1 MRGEDFISNTTSH
14 FPNSKINKCRTMPF
28 LNFIKMNKLT
38 QRLLLHFII
47 LILFQYIP
55 AQDKPKMTA
64 DKVKLTAIL
73 KKTREYCAKLENAA
87 FHFVCL
93 EEVTEKICIPEG
105 LTQDMTAVN
114 LRDLDS
120 STHRLKRTGKTDVNT
135 FLYDYQL
142 IRKEGQDEETRI
154 LLEKNRK
161 KIHRKNAE
169 LEIQQFRYEKLIFG
183 PSGLLSQYWQRYYDY
198 EIVREEMLNGEK
210 VVVIEAVPKAS
221 LIEKYPFGKV
231 WVRESDFAI
240 LKIEWD
246 EKSLESLQSI
256 KERAERYRAEP
267 RITLISEF
275 GYEKKGIR
283 FPSRFTFEEAY
294 LSAKGEKFVRL
305 EITVV
310 YRDYKFF
317 IVDVDVKY

>member
-1 MRGEDFISNTTSH
+1 MTGEGFISNTTSLLH
-14 FPNSKINKCRTMPF
+14 NSKINKNGTIPF
-28 LNFIKMNKLT
+28 LNFIKMNTLT
-38 QRLLLHFII
+38 LRLLLFLII
-47 LILFQYIP
+47 LIFFQYIP
-55 AQDKPKMTA
+55 AQDKPTIAA
-64 DKVKLTAIL
+64 DKVKLAAIL
-73 KKTREYCAKLENAA
+73 KKTREYCTKLENSA

-93 EEVTEKICIPEG
+93 EEVTEKISIPEG
-105 LTQDMTAVN
+105 LTQDITAVN
-114 LRDLDS
+114 LRDFDS

-142 IRKEGQDEETRI
+142 IRKEGQDEETRV
-154 LLEKNRK
+154 LLEKNKK
-161 KIHRKNAE
+161 KIHRKGAL

-183 PSGLLSQYWQRYYDY
+183 PSGLLSQYWQRYHDY

-210 VVVIEAVPKAS
+210 IVVIEAVPKPS
-221 LIEKYPFGKV
+221 LSENYPFGKI

-246 EKSLESLQSI
+246 EKSLEHLQSI

-275 GYEKKGIR
+275 GYEKNEIR

-294 LSAKGEKFVRL
+294 LDTKGEKFIRL

-310 YRDYKFF
+310 YKDYKFF
-317 IVDVDVKY
+317 TVDVDVKY

>member
-1 MRGEDFISNTTSH
+1 M
-14 FPNSKINKCRTMPF
+14 
-28 LNFIKMNKLT
+28 
-38 QRLLLHFII
+38 RLLLICVV
-47 LILFQYIP
+47 LIYCKNIP
-55 AQDKPKMTA
+55 AQEKPTITA
-64 DKVKLTAIL
+64 DHAKLAAIL

-93 EEVTEKICIPEG
+93 EEVTEKISIPKG
-105 LTQDMTAVN
+105 LVQDMTAVN

-120 STHRLKRTGKTDVNT
+120 STHRLKRTEKTDVNI

-142 IRKEGQDEETRI
+142 ISKEGQDEETRI

-161 KIHRKNAE
+161 KIHRKDAK

-183 PSGLLSQYWQRYYDY
+183 PSGLLSQYWQRYHDY
-198 EIVREEMLNGEK
+198 EIVKEEMLNGEK
-210 VVVIEAVPKAS
+210 AVVIEAVPKAS
-221 LIEKYPFGKV
+221 LSEKYPFGKI

-246 EKSLESLQSI
+246 EKSLENLQSI
-256 KERAERYRAEP
+256 KERAERYRAKP

-275 GYEKKGIR
+275 GVEKNEIR

-294 LSAKGEKFVRL
+294 LDPKGEKFIRL

-310 YRDYKFF
+310 YKDYKFF
-317 IVDVDVKY
+317 TVDVDVKY

>member
-1 MRGEDFISNTTSH
+1 MTGEGFISNTTSLL
-14 FPNSKINKCRTMPF
+14 PNSKINKNRTIPF
-28 LNFIKMNKLT
+28 LNFIKLNTFT
-38 QRLLLHFII
+38 QRLLLLSII
-47 LILFQYIP
+47 LIFFQHLP
-55 AQDKPKMTA
+55 AQDKPTMTA
-64 DKVKLTAIL
+64 DKVKLAAIL

-93 EEVTEKICIPEG
+93 EEVTEKISIPEDF
-105 LTQDMTAVN
+105 TQDITAVN

-142 IRKEGQDEETRI
+142 IKKEGQDEETRI

-161 KIHRKNAE
+161 KIHRKEAK

-221 LIEKYPFGKV
+221 LTEKYPFGKI

-246 EKSLESLQSI
+246 EKSLEHLQTI
-256 KERAERYRAEP
+256 KERAERYRAVP
-267 RITLISEF
+267 QITLISEF
-275 GYEKKGIR
+275 GFEKNEIR

-294 LSAKGEKFVRL
+294 LDPKGEKFIRL
-305 EITVV
+305 EIMVV
-310 YRDYKFF
+310 YKDYKFF
-317 IVDVDVKY
+317 TVDVDVKY